1 MDLDQAAAEPPRAA
15 GLSPLVATV
24 VGSVPR
30 PHSRPVLIAG
40 TLIGLALAVV
50 VAAGGTGAADA
61 WSVVR
66 GISVATYVLLG
77 AYIGLRRPG
86 SRLGFGLVLAGWI
99 FAAASMTVSSDA
111 GVHTAGRLALA
122 VFVPFLATIALCFPY
137 EQLMASAERRL
148 LVAFAA
154 ASAVLWTLAVVF
166 SATLPPAGP
175 LTDCVDHCPPNALQ
189 VVDAGDAASS
199 LISAAITLVSAA
211 ALIGFAVLLARKAS
225 VTRLRRRF
233 IEPVLWAF
241 CLLGVNYAAY
251 TLVREVWSGELL
263 PLRVLGAVTALS
275 VPVGMFAGQVRGQIY
290 AARRFGEVIARSAEQ
305 VTPVDAEVVLRD
317 TLGDPLL
324 SLLLFDAGLDGYVD
338 VAGTEVELP
347 TDTPGV
353 AVTRIDRA
361 GRPVAALVHDAVLA
375 DQTEISYGLAA
386 AMLALVEN
394 TRLVEE
400 LRASRSRI
408 VTAASRERLR
418 LERDLHD
425 GAQQRL
431 LAIQMELQR
440 TRADTRD
447 PAAQRALRDIADH
460 VQAASLELVALAHGL
475 YATVLRERGLPDAL
489 RAELRS
495 AALPVTIVDDGI
507 GRLDA
512 AVEEAVYFCVLE
524 AVQNVAKH
532 AGTGA
537 LVDVTLSPRGEDV
550 AFTIADD
557 GRGFDPAGGVPGT
570 GFVSIRDRIG
580 AVGGEVAVTS
590 APGVGTRVTGLV
602 PRHGPAP
609 ADGDGDD

>member
-1 MDLDQAAAEPPRAA
+1 MDADQAAVQPARPARVT
-15 GLSPLVATV
+15 PLVVTV
-24 VGSVPR
+24 AGVPR

-40 TLIGLALAVV
+40 ALLGLGLAVV
-50 VAAGGTGAADA
+50 VAVGGTGPADA

-66 GISVATYVLLG
+66 GVSVATYVLLG
-77 AYIGLRRPG
+77 AYIGMRRPG

-99 FAAASMTVSSDA
+99 YAAAAMTVSSDA

-122 VFVPFLATIALCFPY
+122 VFIPVLATIALCFPY
-137 EQLMASAERRL
+137 EHLMASAERRL
-148 LVAFAA
+148 LVAFAL

-189 VVDAGDAASS
+189 VVDAGDRVSS
-199 LISAAITLVSAA
+199 LISTAVTLVSAA
-211 ALIGFAVLLARKAS
+211 ALVGFAVLLARKAG

-263 PLRVLGAVTALS
+263 PLRVLGAITALS

-290 AARRFGEVIARSAEQ
+290 AARRFGQVVSRSAEQ
-305 VTPVDAEVVLRD
+305 VTPVDAELVLRD

-324 SLLLFDAGLDGYVD
+324 SLLLYDAAQDGYVD
-338 VAGTEVELP
+338 VAGAPAGLP
-347 TDTPGV
+347 ADTPGV
-353 AVTRIDRA
+353 AVTRIDRG

-394 TRLVEE
+394 TQLVEE

-447 PAAQRALRDIADH
+447 PATQRALRDITDH
-460 VQAASLELVALAHGL
+460 VQAASGELVALAHGL

-489 RAELRS
+489 RAELGS

-524 AVQNVAKH
+524 AVQNAAKH

-537 LVDVTLSPRGEDV
+537 LVDVTLSPRGDDV

-557 GRGFDPAGGVPGT
+557 GRGFDPARCAPGT
-570 GFVSIRDRIG
+570 GLVSIRDRVG
-580 AVGGEVAVTS
+580 AVGGEVAVSS

-602 PRHGPAP
+602 PRHGPAT
-609 ADGDGDD
+609 ADGEGDA